1 VRGTLGESEF
11 AESPPH
17 PDLLRASY
25 ARLEPASGEKEKKEL
40 LSMRFDL
47 NSLVQ

>member
-1 VRGTLGESEF
+1 VRETLGESEF

-17 PDLLRASY
+17 PDLL
-25 ARLEPASGEKEKKEL
+25 PASGEKEKKEL